1 MAVAHNNLGGVLRR
15 MGRLDEA
22 VAAYRRAIAI
32 KPDYADAFH
41 NLGSTLHDLKRF
53 PGAIAAIERAVQLKP
68 DHAEAFDTLGNSL
81 KDLRRYE
88 EAIAAYRRSLDLKAD
103 SAPVH
108 NNLGTALWDAG
119 RLDEAAD
126 MLERALALQP
136 DLAAACNNLGNV
148 RRNQGRLDEALACF
162 RRAVEL
168 QPELV
173 KAASN
178 LVYALHFHPDYDA
191 PAILAE
197 HRRWARLYAEPL
209 AAEIR
214 PHENDRTVHRKLKV
228 GFVSPDFREHP
239 VGRLLLPLLAH
250 LDRREVEVWC
260 YSDVPVPDGV
270 TERLKALADRWQ
282 ETAGLDDRRVADRV
296 RGDRIDILIDLA
308 LHTAGNRMLVF
319 ARKPAPVQATML
331 GLPSTTGLGTIDY
344 RLTDPYLDPPG
355 AVDADYSERSIRLPH
370 SFWCYQ
376 PPEHTPPVT
385 GLPALSRGIVTFGC
399 LNQFTKVSR
408 AALLVWIEV
417 LRSLP
422 GSRLLIHAQPGSH
435 RDAVRT
441 LLQDAGIAADRIEF
455 AGKAPLLA
463 YFQTYQGLD
472 LCLDPFP
479 HNGGTTTMD
488 SLWMGVPVITL
499 SGRTAVGRGGASLL
513 SNLGLEELIA
523 RTPRDYVAIALRWAR
538 DPVGLA
544 ALRSGL
550 RPRVQASPLMD
561 GRSYAAAVEA
571 ALRGMWEDWCGP

>member
-1 MAVAHNNLGGVLRR
+1 
-15 MGRLDEA
+15 MGRLDDA
-22 VAAYRRAIAI
+22 VAAYRRAIAQ
-32 KPDYADAFH
+32 KPDYAEAFH
-41 NLGSTLHDLKRF
+41 NLGSTLNDRKRF
-53 PGAIAAIERAVQLKP
+53 PEAIAAIERALQLKP
-68 DHAEAFDTLGNSL
+68 DYAEAFDNLGNAL
-81 KDLRRYE
+81 KDLRRHD
-88 EAIAAYRRSLDLKAD
+88 EAIAAYRRSIALKPDA
-103 SAPVH
+103 APVH

-119 RLDEAAD
+119 RHDEAAVA
-126 MLERALALQP
+126 LGQALALKP
-136 DLAAACNNLGNV
+136 DLAAAHNNLGNV
-148 RRNQGRLDEALACF
+148 RRDQGRLDEALACF

-168 QPELV
+168 KPDLV

-178 LVYALHFHPDYDA
+178 FVYALHFHPDHDS

-197 HRRWARLYAEPL
+197 HRRWASRYAEPL

-214 PHENDRTVHRKLKV
+214 PHANDRSPHRRLKV
-228 GFVSPDFREHP
+228 GFLSPDFREHP

-250 LDRREVEVWC
+250 LDRRQVEVWC
-260 YSDVPVPDGV
+260 YSDVQVPDDV

-282 ETAGLDDRRVADRV
+282 ETAELDDRRVADRV
-296 RGDRIDILIDLA
+296 REDRIDLLIDLT
-308 LHTAGNRMLVF
+308 LHTAENRMLVF
-319 ARKPAPVQATML
+319 ARKPAPVQVTML
-331 GLPSTTGLGTIDY
+331 GLPSTTGLETVDY

-355 AVDADYSERSIRLPH
+355 VTDADYSERSIRLPH

-376 PPEHTPPVT
+376 PPEQTPQVT
-385 GLPALSRGIVTFGC
+385 ELPALRRGFVKFGC

-408 AALLVWIEV
+408 ATVLLWTEV

-441 LLQDAGIAADRIEF
+441 LFQEAGIAGDCIEF

-499 SGRTAVGRGGASLL
+499 AGRTAVGRGGVSIL
-513 SNLGLEELIA
+513 SNLGLEDLIA
-523 RTPRDYVAIALRWAR
+523 RTPEDYVASALRWAR

-544 ALRSGL
+544 ALRSNL
-550 RPRVQASPLMD
+550 RPRMQSSVLMD
-561 GRSYAAAVEA
+561 GGNYAAGVEA
-571 ALRGMWEDWCGP
+571 ALRGMWEAWCRS